1 MVLSKPTESR
11 SCRCQRRPVPNGHK
25 DLCDFHPS
33 AESATDLW
41 EQFFR
46 RLVSFFHLTA
56 AREDGATQ
64 DVAVLKL
71 DSSVSVLEAIRQT
84 IVDSNLQD
92 RYLLSIAQ
100 EVEELRSTLAAV
112 R

>member
-1 MVLSKPTESR
+1 MTFTPVLS
-11 SCRCQRRPVPNGHK
+11 QRRTCGSSFSGV
-25 DLCDFHPS
+25 L
-33 AESATDLW
+33 
-41 EQFFR
+41 FR
-46 RLVSFFHLTA
+46 FFHLTA